1 MRGSISWALVA
12 AVPLVSGSLVKRNIE
27 NQISADLP
35 TIQTVPTAAEV
46 AESVEAVKISKCV
59 SRLFSLKHL
68 IAYMHFSNH

>member
-27 NQISADLP
+27 NQFSADVP

-46 AESVEAVKISKCV
+46 AESIEVVKMTKCV
-59 SRLFSLKHL
+59 SKLYSLENL
-68 IAYMHFSNH
+68 IAYTHFSNH